1 MAAEQ
6 VVPEALCS
14 ISAPSAGLVFKKS
27 RKSGKWKPVFLLA
40 RLNLWWIDT
49 KGGTTC
55 PEDIRAWRKANGIEL
70 VRSKTTVDYTPGECQ
85 WTVRNQEECQEFKVN
100 SQKLAASWVAAL
112 QRRVSPWADVLMN
125 QGERMESTLQVVR
138 EAGELSGPL
147 RAALLE
153 STKELV
159 GMLGASAELL
169 KELGSTP
176 IAGPILSLLGLAL
189 ETVHRERADAENL
202 QLAKSEL
209 HDITKRIVKG
219 IKKATKKGFDE
230 YKAELLDLLSSIEQI
245 AKQLERYELSST
257 IVRIW
262 SSVCNLRRGPTA
274 ILQMIQE
281 TRNHLLS
288 SAIYHTGEMAETAAE
303 MAEAA
308 AEGENGKG

>member
-6 VVPEALCS
+6 VVPGVLCS

-55 PEDIRAWRKANGIEL
+55 PQDIRAWRKANGIEL
-70 VRSKTTVDYTPGECQ
+70 VRSKTTVDCTPGECQ

-100 SQKLAASWVAAL
+100 SQGLAASWVAAL
-112 QRRVSPWADVLMN
+112 RSRLSPWADVLMN
-125 QGERMESTLQVVR
+125 QGERMESPLQVVR

-159 GMLGASAELL
+159 KMLGASAELL
-169 KELGSTP
+169 KELGSIT
-176 IAGPILSLLGLAL
+176 IAGPIFSLLGLVL

-202 QLAKSEL
+202 QVVKSEL
-209 HDITKRIVKG
+209 HDITKRTVKA

-230 YKAELLDLLSSIEQI
+230 YKVELLDLLSSIEQI
-245 AKQLERYELSST
+245 AKRLEIYELSSK
-257 IVRIW
+257 IGRLW
-262 SSVCNLRRGPTA
+262 NSVWNLRRRPTV

-281 TRNHLLS
+281 CKNHLMS
-288 SAIYHTGEMAETAAE
+288 SKIIHIEGVLEDLAK
-303 MAEAA
+303 
-308 AEGENGKG
+308 GENAKG